1 MFTALILACNV
12 SFTDCRTFM
21 YPDLIETKEDC
32 MDAIGLGIMQM
43 ESTGLFV
50 KDYQCVLW
58 SEDT

>member
-1 MFTALILACNV
+1 
-12 SFTDCRTFM
+12 M
-21 YPDLIETKEDC
+21 YPDLLETEEDC
-32 MDAIGLGIMQM
+32 MDSIGLGIMQM